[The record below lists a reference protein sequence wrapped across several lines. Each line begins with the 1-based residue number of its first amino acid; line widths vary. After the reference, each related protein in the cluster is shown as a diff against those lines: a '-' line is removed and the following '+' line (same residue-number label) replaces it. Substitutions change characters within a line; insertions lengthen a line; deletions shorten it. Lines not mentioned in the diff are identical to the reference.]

1 MPVIYC
7 NIQLFSCD
15 QMIYVL
21 GPDGKALHVRKVD
34 IEDLP
39 RAICALATE
48 YGATKVGIA
57 GSQVYTMAWAEE
69 IKTVYALNYGKN
81 DLEVEII
88 VS

>member
-21 GPDGKALHVRKVD
+21 GPDGKALHVRKAD

-39 RAICALATE
+39 RAICALASE
-48 YGATKVGIA
+48 YNSSKVALSGA
-57 GSQVYTMAWAEE
+57 QVYTLTWAEE
-69 IKTVYALNYGKN
+69 IKTTYALNYGKN

-88 VS
+88 